1 MSNKYINLISNNTFI
16 IIPIL
21 HMRKWRPW
29 GNSSLA
35 QCHTASKWQKY
46 KYFQYVSVSPGKS
59 LCISHL
65 LRNGSAPKVST
76 YLLSTDRLYCW
87 SSAPE
92 AKETSYSLQALWPC
106 CCLRAALLPSWPHVS
121 FPDSGSDSPP
131 FITVVSVCILVSH
144 CYWNKPPNHGGFKRQ
159 THALVVWK
167 HGTPKQLALG

>member
-106 CCLRAALLPSWPHVS
+106 CCLRAALHSTVDTSTVPLLLWALSPIFKKSLMTLLR
-121 FPDSGSDSPP
+121 DSKVILLCSL
-131 FITVVSVCILVSH
+131 CIAAFQ
-144 CYWNKPPNHGGFKRQ
+144 CF
-159 THALVVWK
+159 T
-167 HGTPKQLALG
+167 